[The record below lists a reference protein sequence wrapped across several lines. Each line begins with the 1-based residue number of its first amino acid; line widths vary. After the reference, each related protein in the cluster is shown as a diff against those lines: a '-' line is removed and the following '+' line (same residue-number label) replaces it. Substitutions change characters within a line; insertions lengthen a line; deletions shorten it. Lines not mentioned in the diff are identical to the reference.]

1 MIIGLDTRNSKS
13 TEHKVQMLEDYI
25 QRLRKELEH
34 TLQNLDE
41 KNINQF
47 AKIKTAQ
54 IEKLIVGGNVTMGPD
69 AYISWD
75 NVTGNKPTQYTDEL
89 ALEAIN
95 STYIDANGVWTPN
108 VYATNISAL
117 KGKIKTAQ
125 IEDLIV
131 GGNVAMGP
139 DAVISW
145 GQVTDADT
153 YSLAAWKNSGYATH
167 IDANGIYTGTVTAN
181 KILIGGEYG
190 SISFDDLSDKPTP
203 YTDSDALAA
212 WVASNYAT
220 YITSTGVYTGT
231 VAANK
236 ILIGGDNGSISFTDL
251 SNKPFIPSTAADVG
265 ALPVGTHI
273 PSTVEITQITKDYI
287 ETPNLITNIAQV
299 NETLRL
305 GSTIGTGRSIIFG
318 SNASI
323 ANPVNT
329 ENLTISA
336 FYRIDLDA
344 QNGAYANNSKIATES
359 YVSSGY
365 SPLSHSHSE
374 YASSSHSHSE
384 YATTLWVTNTFARKD
399 HIHSGYYLTID
410 SFNTK
415 MAQHITD
422 YHS

>member
-139 DAVISW
+139 DATISW
-145 GQVTDADT
+145 GQVTDANT
-153 YSLAAWKNSGYATH
+153 YSLDAWKNSGYATH
-167 IDANGIYTGTVTAN
+167 ILPDGI
-181 KILIGGEYG
+181 
-190 SISFDDLSDKPTP
+190 
-203 YTDSDALAA
+203 
-212 WVASNYAT
+212 
-220 YITSTGVYTGT
+220 YTGT

-236 ILIGGDNGSISFTDL
+236 ILIGGENGSISFVDL
-251 SNKPFIPSTAADVG
+251 SDKPFIPSTAADVG
-265 ALPVGTHI
+265 ALPDNTYIPTVPSYIKSTYIDSTTVQSPTIIGGSITGGIVQTADTSYKRIVVDTSGITSYDGSYKNGFYAKAGTYSEGALGINHNGVSVMAMNWNGQGRGVFACGGDLEI
-273 PSTVEITQITKDYI
+273 HAGIGSYRTFFTGNVDFSSATVTGLDSTYATK
-287 ETPNLITNIAQV
+287 TW
-299 NETLRL
+299 
-305 GSTIGTGRSIIFG
+305 
-318 SNASI
+318 
-323 ANPVNT
+323 
-329 ENLTISA
+329 
-336 FYRIDLDA
+336 
-344 QNGAYANNSKIATES
+344 
-359 YVSSGY
+359 VSSGY
-365 SPLSHSHSE
+365 AVKDHSHSE
-374 YASSSHSHSE
+374 YADSSHSHVE
-384 YATTLWVTNTFARKD
+384 YATTLWVTQRFARDD
-399 HIHSGYYLTID
+399 HLHPIYLTID